1 MEIEGEPVHVILGS
15 GQTFTFMGRSSQRR
29 GMQALGSSLQS
40 ALSLQA
46 FSFLNAVL
54 AGKHISWSKAGK
66 VNLVAAGKK
75 AYLRN
80 SLKDSG
86 GNTPLI

>member
-1 MEIEGEPVHVILGS
+1 MHVILGS
-15 GQTFTFMGRSSQRR
+15 GQTITFMGRSSQRR
-29 GMQALGSSLQS
+29 GMQILGSSLQS

-54 AGKHISWSKAGK
+54 ADKHISWSKAGK
-66 VNLVAAGKK
+66 VNLVAAGKR

-86 GNTPLI
+86 LNIPLV